1 MLTQDT
7 TQKIQSII
15 NQYRALGWTDVRP
28 LDMGGNRLPRIV
40 CWSPCDT
47 FSIHIELHQAK
58 EVAHYVSIFTT
69 ADNGAVAG
77 FWHKGHDIMPPEV
90 EVIIGIVTGELAKR
104 FRLSPAYLEAA
115 KEAIEENTEALAP
128 VEEK

>member
-1 MLTQDT
+1 MT
-7 TQKIQSII
+7 TQEKIQAII
-15 NQYRALGWTDVRP
+15 NQYKSLGWTDVRP

-40 CWSPCDT
+40 CWSPDDT

-77 FWHKGHDIMPPEV
+77 FWHKGHDVTPAEV
-90 EVIIGIVTGELAKR
+90 QAIIRIVRGQVVE
-104 FRLSPAYLEAA
+104 
-115 KEAIEENTEALAP
+115 IETEA
-128 VEEK
+128 VEELEETGALAEYNHRYKK

>member
-1 MLTQDT
+1 MT
-7 TQKIQSII
+7 TQEKIQAII

-77 FWHKGHDIMPPEV
+77 FWHKGHDVSPAEAQA
-90 EVIIGIVTGELAKR
+90 IIRIVTGQVVE
-104 FRLSPAYLEAA
+104 
-115 KEAIEENTEALAP
+115 IETEAVDVRLEQLLE
-128 VEEK
+128 VEAE

>member
-40 CWSPCDT
+40 CWSPDDT

-77 FWHKGHDIMPPEV
+77 FWHKGHDVTPAEV
-90 EVIIGIVTGELAKR
+90 QAIIRIVTGEMAQMVEVTKSTLKALTPVDE
-104 FRLSPAYLEAA
+104 RLEQLLGVEA
-115 KEAIEENTEALAP
+115 E
-128 VEEK
+128 